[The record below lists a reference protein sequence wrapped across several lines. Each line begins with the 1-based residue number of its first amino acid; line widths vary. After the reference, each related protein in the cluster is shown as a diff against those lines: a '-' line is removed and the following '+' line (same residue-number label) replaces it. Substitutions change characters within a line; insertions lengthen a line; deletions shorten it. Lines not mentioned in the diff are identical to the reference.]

1 MVARISLDRASPYV
15 ILERMSKARAAKK
28 LAQAAAFGGGGLGLI
43 GATLYG
49 VLMAEAQYAERVI
62 GPARYYPTRGDGL
75 YGRYPGHPITLA
87 MIGDS
92 SAAGYGTASPDE
104 TPGVLLASGL
114 AELAE
119 RPVRLVDVSVTGAR
133 SSELEPQVDTA
144 LLDGPHVAVILIGAN
159 DIKARMRPSVSV
171 RLLEHAVCR
180 LRAAN
185 CEVVVGTCP
194 DLGVVE
200 PIVPPLRQLARA
212 WSNRL
217 AAAQTISVVEAG
229 GRTVSMGSLL
239 APKFASDPALWGPD
253 RFHPSAAGYAAAAA
267 ALLPSVAA
275 AVGVGRE
282 AVEQPEPFR
291 GEAVLPIA
299 TAAVAAAEE
308 DGTEVSAAQV
318 AGRDRGPRG
327 RWAQLR
333 HRRRHPKPEVER
345 VEEAGYDRHADAEP
359 QLVRD

>member
-1 MVARISLDRASPYV
+1 
-15 ILERMSKARAAKK
+15 MSRARAAKK

-49 VLMAEAQYAERVI
+49 VLTAEAQYAERVI
-62 GPARYYPTRGDGL
+62 GPARYYPTRGNGL
-75 YGRYPGHPITLA
+75 YGRYPGHPLTFA
-87 MIGDS
+87 MLGDS

-119 RPVRLVDVSVTGAR
+119 RPVQLVDVSLSGAR
-133 SSELEPQVDTA
+133 SVDLAGQVDTA
-144 LLDGPHVAVILIGAN
+144 LLDGPRIAVILIGVN
-159 DIKARMRPSVSV
+159 DIKARTLPSVSV
-171 RLLEHAVCR
+171 RQLEQAVRR
-180 LRAAN
+180 LRAAH

-194 DLGVVE
+194 DLGVVR
-200 PIVPPLRQLARA
+200 PIVPPLRQVARA

-217 AAAQTISVVEAG
+217 AAAQTIAVVEAG

-253 RFHPSAAGYAAAAA
+253 RFHPSAAGYAAAAE

-275 AVGVGRE
+275 AAGIGRD
-282 AVEQPEPFR
+282 AIEQPEPFR

-299 TAAVAAAEE
+299 KAAVAAAESA
-308 DGTEVSAAQV
+308 GTEVSAAQV

-333 HRRRHPKPEVER
+333 HRRRHPQADVER
-345 VEEAGYDRHADAEP
+345 IESDDFDRHADADVE
-359 QLVRD
+359 LVRD

>member
-1 MVARISLDRASPYV
+1 
-15 ILERMSKARAAKK
+15 MSRARAAKK

-62 GPARYYPTRGDGL
+62 GPARYYPTRGGGL
-75 YGRYPGHPITLA
+75 YGRYPGHPLTFA
-87 MIGDS
+87 MLGDS
-92 SAAGYGTASPDE
+92 SAAGYGTSSPDQ

-119 RPVRLVDVSVTGAR
+119 RPVRLVDVSLTGAR
-133 SSELEPQVDTA
+133 SSDLAGQVDTA
-144 LLDGPHVAVILIGAN
+144 LLDGPHVAVILIGTN
-159 DIKARMRPSVSV
+159 DIKAKTLPSVSV
-171 RLLEHAVCR
+171 RQLEQAVRR

-185 CEVVVGTCP
+185 CEVIVGTCP
-194 DLGVVE
+194 DLGVVQ
-200 PIVPPLRQLARA
+200 PIVPPLRQVARA
-212 WSNRL
+212 WSKRL
-217 AAAQTISVVEAG
+217 AAAQTIAVVEAG

-275 AVGVGRE
+275 AVRIGPD
-282 AVEQPEPFR
+282 AIEQPEPFR

-299 TAAVAAAEE
+299 KAAVAAA
-308 DGTEVSAAQV
+308 DAAGTEVSAAQV

-333 HRRRHPKPEVER
+333 RRRRHPRADVER
-345 VEEAGYDRHADAEP
+345 VESDDYDRHADIEAE
-359 QLVRD
+359 LVRD